1 MKRPTRALAILAL
14 ISASAL
20 AMPFTYL
27 NLASADSA
35 LIGISGTETLTV
47 GGAPIT
53 SPGTTALI
61 DFFPFSDSSDSIL
74 VGDST
79 FPTRYSQ
86 FYSFTYEVMN
96 GEPVNNVGIVIQG
109 VLSGSGYISYTEA
122 VFALDGLGNETLVG
136 TLGNSFTASGTTSP
150 HGSLITAG
158 SSFTYIENG
167 TLTEGVT
174 HYKVKKSFFLAVD
187 PNNFNPMVD
196 FAGISLI
203 EQAHVVPEPGTIA
216 ATLIGLSAL
225 AARRRRKKNS

>member
-27 NLASADSA
+27 NLASADSK

-47 GGAPIT
+47 NGPAIT
-53 SPGTTALI
+53 EPGTTFFI
-61 DFFPFSDSSDSIL
+61 DFFPFADGSNTLL

-79 FPTRYSQ
+79 VPTRYSQ

-96 GEPVNNVGIVIQG
+96 DEPVNNVGIVLQG
-109 VLSGSGYISYTEA
+109 VLSGSGFISYTEA
-122 VFALDGLGNETLVG
+122 VFALDGFGNETLIG
-136 TLGNSFTASGTTSP
+136 TLGNSFTANGTSSP
-150 HGSLITAG
+150 NGSLDLSG
-158 SSFTYIENG
+158 VSFTYTENG
-167 TLTEGVT
+167 ALTQGVT
-174 HYKVKKSFFLAVD
+174 HYKVKKSFFLSVD
-187 PNNFNPMVD
+187 PNNFNPQVD